1 MIRGGFGFVVAVGL
15 LCSLLLGAA
24 FASPAKQIRR
34 PRPDLGTA
42 AQDAGFHGAW
52 RDREIR
58 STYVEDT
65 DETEVLLTLLPVDP
79 QAGEAR
85 ITLTFQARYAGR
97 RPVVQ
102 PGQLELRVTVGPL
115 VEPNVMRRPVLNLVL
130 DEESNDSVELEFVGL
145 IPRTAF
151 MASRDRVDTI
161 LITLPLGIQFLRLLN
176 AETVTGQALGIF
188 NFSLDQA
195 SSQPYERLLTRSFRP
210 GLPACDSC

>member
-1 MIRGGFGFVVAVGL
+1 MLQTIRGGFGFVVAVGL

-24 FASPAKQIRR
+24 FAAPSEQIGR

-79 QAGEAR
+79 QAGEPR
-85 ITLTFQARYAGR
+85 ITLTFQARYAGG
-97 RPVVQ
+97 RPVVP
-102 PGQLELRVTVGPL
+102 PGQIQLRVTVGPL
-115 VEPNVMRRPVLNLVL
+115 VDPNVMRRPVLNLVL
-130 DEESNDSVELEFVGL
+130 DEDSDDRVELEFVGL
-145 IPRTAF
+145 IPTTAF
-151 MASRDRVDTI
+151 MAPGDRVDTI
-161 LITLPLGIQFLRLLN
+161 LITLPLGMQFLELLN

-188 NFSLDQA
+188 NFSLDQGQLA
-195 SSQPYERLLTRSFRP
+195 ALRAFANQILSIRP
-210 GLPACDSC
+210 SGL

>member
-24 FASPAKQIRR
+24 FASPAEQIRR

-188 NFSLDQA
+188 NFSLDQGQLA
-195 SSQPYERLLTRSFRP
+195 ALRAFANQILSTRPS
-210 GLPACDSC
+210 GL

>member
-1 MIRGGFGFVVAVGL
+1 MIRGGFGFVIAVGL

-24 FASPAKQIRR
+24 FASPAEQIRR

-130 DEESNDSVELEFVGL
+130 GEESNDSVELEFVGL

-176 AETVTGQALGIF
+176 AETVAGQALGIF
-188 NFSLDQA
+188 NFSLDQGQLA
-195 SSQPYERLLTRSFRP
+195 ALRAFANQILSTRPS
-210 GLPACDSC
+210 GL